1 MHYNF
6 LFLLIQKLSRVLAL
20 GVGGES
26 HITVR
31 CLGLKYFF
39 LKKEDEEN

>member
-6 LFLLIQKLSRVLAL
+6 LSLLIQMLSRVLAL

-31 CLGLKYFF
+31 CLGLKFKKK
-39 LKKEDEEN
+39 KKEDEEN